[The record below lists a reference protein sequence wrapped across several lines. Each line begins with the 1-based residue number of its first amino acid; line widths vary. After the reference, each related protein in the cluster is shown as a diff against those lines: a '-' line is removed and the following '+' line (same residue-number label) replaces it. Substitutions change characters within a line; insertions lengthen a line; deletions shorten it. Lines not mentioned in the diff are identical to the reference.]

1 MMKNYLLLGL
11 CVSSIIYGM
20 CGCGPQQ
27 STDTF
32 VAAVGTAAE
41 GVMSDVEEAEPV
53 AENNFTWQDIP
64 DDEKPVRFS
73 FKNWL
78 TIMNHI
84 KDNYWSRPSARMLAD
99 AGLEVLMESDSVD
112 VDGIKSV
119 DFRYGRQMKSIV
131 NPSGQK
137 TFTYGGDHSV
147 LFMVD
152 AYTSSGAEIYFRSP
166 ADLKDFIQQAIDY
179 GVAQLPD
186 GSFVVCD
193 KPMGK
198 GIHKVSKTYEYTET
212 KKGKYQERYYLA
224 PEYNPSQDWQV
235 CYITLDF
242 LRHRLDIE

>member
-1 MMKNYLLLGL
+1 MIKNYLLLGL
-11 CVSSIIYGM
+11 WVSSIIYGM

-27 STDTF
+27 STDTS
-32 VAAVGTAAE
+32 VAAVDTAAE

-119 DFRYGRQMKSIV
+119 DFRYGRQMRSIV

-137 TFTYGGDHSV
+137 TFTYGGGHSV

-152 AYTSSGAEIYFRSP
+152 AYTSS
-166 ADLKDFIQQAIDY
+166 
-179 GVAQLPD
+179 
-186 GSFVVCD
+186 
-193 KPMGK
+193 
-198 GIHKVSKTYEYTET
+198 
-212 KKGKYQERYYLA
+212 
-224 PEYNPSQDWQV
+224 
-235 CYITLDF
+235 
-242 LRHRLDIE
+242 